1 MNELQTINDVA
12 ITVKEHKGVRIV
24 TFKDI
29 DAVHGRPDGT
39 ARKRFNDNREHF
51 IEGEDFFVLN
61 QPSEIRTLGIQRP
74 QGGTPENV
82 TLITESGYLMLVKS
96 FTDDLAWEV
105 QRELVKGYF
114 RVKKSLSGAEQLL
127 AQAQYLVEQERRLAA
142 VENRQDEL
150 TLQVQHNSDAM
161 DKVTAAYTAPLASG
175 ETWQESANRTVNS
188 LVEQYGLNHQ
198 NFRRDIYAELE
209 FTAGV
214 DLQQRVTRL
223 QSRMKANGA
232 TVTQCRAA
240 SKLTVI
246 AQDKKL
252 RAIFDSILRRRALKL
267 SAEREIV

>member
-1 MNELQTINDVA
+1 MNELKVFNYQDNEVRTVEIKGEPWFVLKDVCA
-12 ITVKEHKGVRIV
+12 VLGLSTPARVAERL
-24 TFKDI
+24 DP
-29 DAVHGRPDGT
+29 DAVSQTHLTDSLGREQET
-39 ARKRFNDNREHF
+39 TIVN
-51 IEGEDFFVLN
+51 
-61 QPSEIRTLGIQRP
+61 
-74 QGGTPENV
+74 
-82 TLITESGYLMLVKS
+82 ESGLYNVLLRSDKPEAKPLRKWVTS
-96 FTDDLAWEV
+96 EV
-105 QRELVKGYF
+105 LPSIRKTGSYAQKP
-114 RVKKSLSGAEQLL
+114 LSPVEMFAM
-127 AQAQYLVEQERRLAA
+127 QAQINLEQERRLAA
-142 VENRQDEL
+142 VENRQGEL

-188 LVEQYGLNHQ
+188 IVEQYGLNHQ

-252 RAIFDSILRRRALKL
+252 RAIFDGILRRRALKF
-267 SAEREIV
+267 STV

>member
-1 MNELQTINDVA
+1 M
-12 ITVKEHKGVRIV
+12 
-24 TFKDI
+24 
-29 DAVHGRPDGT
+29 HGRPDGT
-39 ARKRFNDNREHF
+39 ASRNFRSNRDHF
-51 IEGEDFFVLN
+51 IEGEDYFKITSDEFR
-61 QPSEIRTLGIQRP
+61 RTFGEMDARQ
-74 QGGTPENV
+74 QNDV

-150 TLQVQHNSDAM
+150 TLQVQHNSDTM
-161 DKVTAAYTAPLASG
+161 DKVTAAYTAPLAPG

-252 RAIFDSILRRRALKL
+252 RAIFDGILRRRALKL
-267 SAEREIV
+267 SAAREQA

>member
-1 MNELQTINDVA
+1 MNELKVFNYQDNEVRTVGIN
-12 ITVKEHKGVRIV
+12 
-24 TFKDI
+24 
-29 DAVHGRPDGT
+29 
-39 ARKRFNDNREHF
+39 
-51 IEGEDFFVLN
+51 GEPWFVLKDVCNVLGLGSAHKVADRLDEDERN
-61 QPSEIRTLGIQRP
+61 QIPLTDSLGREQETTIV
-74 QGGTPENV
+74 N
-82 TLITESGYLMLVKS
+82 ESGLYNVLLRSDKPEAKPLRKWVTS
-96 FTDDLAWEV
+96 EV
-105 QRELVKGYF
+105 LPSIRKTGSYAQKP
-114 RVKKSLSGAEQLL
+114 LSPVEMFAM
-127 AQAQYLVEQERRLAA
+127 QAQINLEQERRLAA
-142 VENRQDEL
+142 VENRQGEL

-188 LVEQYGLNHQ
+188 IVEQYGLNHQ

-252 RAIFDSILRRRALKL
+252 RAIFDSILRRRTLKL

>member
-12 ITVKEHKGVRIV
+12 ITVKEHKGVRVV

-29 DAVHGRPDGT
+29 DTVHGRPDGT

-74 QGGTPENV
+74 QGGTPESV

-127 AQAQYLVEQERRLAA
+127 AQAQYLVEQERRLKA
-142 VENRQDEL
+142 VEQKQAVLDG
-150 TLQVQHNSDAM
+150 VM
-161 DKVTAAYTAPLASG
+161 DVMAAPMLAEDG
-175 ETWQESANRTVNS
+175 WQEKAQKAINTA
-188 LVEQYGLNHQ
+188 VERFQTNHQ
-198 NFRRDIYAELE
+198 TFRAELYE
-209 FTAGV
+209 DVERVGHV
-214 DLQQRVTRL
+214 DLETRQTRL
-223 QSRMKANGA
+223 RKRMKNAGA
-232 TVTQCRAA
+232 TATECKGV
-240 SKLTVI
+240 SKLHVI
-246 AQDKKL
+246 ARDPKL
-252 RAIFDSILRRRALKL
+252 RPVFETLLKQKVIRM
-267 SAEREIV
+267 AKERGMEY

>member
-1 MNELQTINDVA
+1 MNELQVFRYQDNEVRTVGIN
-12 ITVKEHKGVRIV
+12 
-24 TFKDI
+24 
-29 DAVHGRPDGT
+29 
-39 ARKRFNDNREHF
+39 
-51 IEGEDFFVLN
+51 GEPWFVLKDVCAV
-61 QPSEIRTLGIQRP
+61 LGIADHKVVARRLDEDEVCQ
-74 QGGTPENV
+74 TPLTDSLGREQETTIVN
-82 TLITESGYLMLVKS
+82 ESGLYNVILRSDKPEVKPFRKWVTS
-96 FTDDLAWEV
+96 EV
-105 QRELVKGYF
+105 LPSIRKTGGYGQ
-114 RVKKSLSGAEQLL
+114 KTLSPVEMFAM
-127 AQAQYLVEQERRLAA
+127 QAQINLEQERRLAA

-150 TLQVQHNSDAM
+150 ILQVRHNSDAM

-188 LVEQYGLNHQ
+188 LVEQYGLNHR

-252 RAIFDSILRRRALKL
+252 RAIFDGILRRRALKL
-267 SAEREIV
+267 SAAREQA

>member
-1 MNELQTINDVA
+1 MNELQVFCYQGNEVR
-12 ITVKEHKGVRIV
+12 TVEV
-24 TFKDI
+24 
-29 DAVHGRPDGT
+29 
-39 ARKRFNDNREHF
+39 N
-51 IEGEDFFVLN
+51 GEPWFVLKDVCAVLGLGSAHKVADRLDEDERN
-61 QPSEIRTLGIQRP
+61 QIPLTDSLGREQETTII
-74 QGGTPENV
+74 N
-82 TLITESGYLMLVKS
+82 ESGLYNVILRSDKPEAKPFRKWVTS
-96 FTDDLAWEV
+96 EV
-105 QRELVKGYF
+105 LPSIRKTGSYNQKP
-114 RVKKSLSGAEQLL
+114 LSPVEMFAM
-127 AQAQYLVEQERRLAA
+127 QAQINLEQERRLAV

-150 TLQVQHNSDAM
+150 ALQVRHNSDAM

-252 RAIFDSILRRRALKL
+252 RAIFDGILRRRALKL
-267 SAEREIV
+267 SAAREQA

>member
-1 MNELQTINDVA
+1 MNELKVFNYQDN
-12 ITVKEHKGVRIV
+12 EVRTMEV
-24 TFKDI
+24 
-29 DAVHGRPDGT
+29 
-39 ARKRFNDNREHF
+39 N
-51 IEGEDFFVLN
+51 GEPWFVLKDVCNVLGLGSAHKVADRLDEDERN
-61 QPSEIRTLGIQRP
+61 QIPLTDSLGREQETTIV
-74 QGGTPENV
+74 N
-82 TLITESGYLMLVKS
+82 ESGLYNVLLRSDKPEAKPLRKWVTS
-96 FTDDLAWEV
+96 EV
-105 QRELVKGYF
+105 LPSIRKTGSYNQKP
-114 RVKKSLSGAEQLL
+114 LSPVEMFAM
-127 AQAQYLVEQERRLAA
+127 QAQINLEQERRLAA

-150 TLQVQHNSDAM
+150 TLQVQHNSDTM

-252 RAIFDSILRRRALKL
+252 RAIFDGILRRRALKL
-267 SAEREIV
+267 SAAREQA

>member
-1 MNELQTINDVA
+1 MNELKVFNYQDNEVR
-12 ITVKEHKGVRIV
+12 TVEIS
-24 TFKDI
+24 
-29 DAVHGRPDGT
+29 
-39 ARKRFNDNREHF
+39 
-51 IEGEDFFVLN
+51 GEPWFVLKDVCSVLGLGSAHKVAARLDEDERN
-61 QPSEIRTLGIQRP
+61 QIPLTDSLGREQETTIV
-74 QGGTPENV
+74 N
-82 TLITESGYLMLVKS
+82 ESGLYNVILRSDKPEAKPFRKWVTS
-96 FTDDLAWEV
+96 EV
-105 QRELVKGYF
+105 LPSIRKTGSYNQKP
-114 RVKKSLSGAEQLL
+114 LSPVEMFAM
-127 AQAQYLVEQERRLAA
+127 QAQINLEQERRLAA

-150 TLQVQHNSDAM
+150 TLQVRHNSDAM

-252 RAIFDSILRRRALKL
+252 RAIFDGILRRRALKF
-267 SAEREIV
+267 STV

>member
-1 MNELQTINDVA
+1 MNELQTINNTE
-12 ITVKEHKGVRIV
+12 ILVKEFSGQRVV

-39 ARKRFNDNREHF
+39 ARRNFNTNKSHL
-51 IEGEDFFVLN
+51 IEGEDYFKITPDEF
-61 QPSEIRTLGIQRP
+61 RTAIGDMDSRQ
-74 QGGTPENV
+74 QNDV

-267 SAEREIV
+267 SAAREQA

>member
-1 MNELQTINDVA
+1 MNELKVFNYQDNEVRTVEIN
-12 ITVKEHKGVRIV
+12 
-24 TFKDI
+24 
-29 DAVHGRPDGT
+29 
-39 ARKRFNDNREHF
+39 
-51 IEGEDFFVLN
+51 GEPWFVLKDVCSVLGLGSAHKVADRLDEDERN
-61 QPSEIRTLGIQRP
+61 QIPLTDSLGREQETTIV
-74 QGGTPENV
+74 N
-82 TLITESGYLMLVKS
+82 ESGLYNVILRSDKPEAKPFRKWVTS
-96 FTDDLAWEV
+96 EV
-105 QRELVKGYF
+105 LPSIRKTGSYNQKP
-114 RVKKSLSGAEQLL
+114 LSSVEMFAM
-127 AQAQYLVEQERRLAA
+127 QAQINLEQERRLAA

-267 SAEREIV
+267 SAAREQA

>member
-1 MNELQTINDVA
+1 MNELQVFRYRSNEVRTVEINGEPWFVLKDVCA
-12 ITVKEHKGVRIV
+12 VLGIGNSRMVFDRLDSDEKGVSQ
-24 TFKDI
+24 I
-29 DAVHGRPDGT
+29 DTP
-39 ARKRFNDNREHF
+39 
-51 IEGEDFFVLN
+51 
-61 QPSEIRTLGIQRP
+61 
-74 QGGTPENV
+74 GGLQNV
-82 TLITESGYLMLVKS
+82 NIINESGLYNVILRSDKPEAKPFRKWVTS
-96 FTDDLAWEV
+96 EV
-105 QRELVKGYF
+105 LPSIRKTGGYGQK
-114 RVKKSLSGAEQLL
+114 VLSPVEMFAM
-127 AQAQYLVEQERRLAA
+127 QAQINLEQERRLAA

-252 RAIFDSILRRRALKL
+252 RAIFDGILRRRALKF
-267 SAEREIV
+267 SAAREQA

>member
-12 ITVKEHKGVRIV
+12 ITVKEHKGVRVV

-39 ARKRFNDNREHF
+39 ARRNFNTNKSHL
-51 IEGEDFFVLN
+51 IEGEDYFVRN
-61 QPSEIRTLGIQRP
+61 SYEAQNEFGIAAP
-74 QGGTPENV
+74 NGL

-127 AQAQYLVEQERRLAA
+127 AQAQYLVEQERRLSA

-150 TLQVQHNSDAM
+150 ILQVQHNSDSM

-214 DLQQRVTRL
+214 DLHLRVTRL

-232 TVTQCRAA
+232 TVTQCKAA

-252 RAIFDSILRRRALKL
+252 RAIFDGILRRRALKL
-267 SAEREIV
+267 SAAREQA

>member
-1 MNELQTINDVA
+1 MNELKVFNYQDNEVR
-12 ITVKEHKGVRIV
+12 TVEV
-24 TFKDI
+24 
-29 DAVHGRPDGT
+29 
-39 ARKRFNDNREHF
+39 N
-51 IEGEDFFVLN
+51 GEPWFVLKDVCNVLGLGSAHKVADRLDEDERN
-61 QPSEIRTLGIQRP
+61 QIPLTDSLGREQETTIV
-74 QGGTPENV
+74 N
-82 TLITESGYLMLVKS
+82 ESGLYNVLLRSDKPEAKPLRKWVTS
-96 FTDDLAWEV
+96 EV
-105 QRELVKGYF
+105 LPSIRKTGSYAQKP
-114 RVKKSLSGAEQLL
+114 LSPVEMFAM
-127 AQAQYLVEQERRLAA
+127 QAQINLEQERRLAA
-142 VENRQDEL
+142 VENRQGEL

-161 DKVTAAYTAPLASG
+161 NKVTAAYTAPLASG

-188 LVEQYGLNHQ
+188 IVEQYGLNHQ

-267 SAEREIV
+267 SAAREQA

>member
-12 ITVKEHKGVRIV
+12 ITVKEHKGVRVV

-39 ARKRFNDNREHF
+39 ARRNFNTNKSHL
-51 IEGEDFFVLN
+51 IEGEDYFVRN
-61 QPSEIRTLGIQRP
+61 SYEAQNEFGIAAP
-74 QGGTPENV
+74 NGL

-127 AQAQYLVEQERRLAA
+127 AQAQYLVEQERRLSA

-150 TLQVQHNSDAM
+150 ILQVQHNSDAM

-252 RAIFDSILRRRALKL
+252 RAIFDGILRRRALKL
-267 SAEREIV
+267 SAAREIV

>member
-1 MNELQTINDVA
+1 MNELKVFNYQDNEVRTVEINGEPWFVLKDVCA
-12 ITVKEHKGVRIV
+12 VLGIGNSRMVFDRLDSDEKGVSQIDTPGGLQNVNIV
-24 TFKDI
+24 
-29 DAVHGRPDGT
+29 
-39 ARKRFNDNREHF
+39 N
-51 IEGEDFFVLN
+51 
-61 QPSEIRTLGIQRP
+61 
-74 QGGTPENV
+74 
-82 TLITESGYLMLVKS
+82 ESGLYNVLLRSDKPEAKPLRKWVTS
-96 FTDDLAWEV
+96 EV
-105 QRELVKGYF
+105 LPSIRKTGSYAQKP
-114 RVKKSLSGAEQLL
+114 LSPVEMFAM
-127 AQAQYLVEQERRLAA
+127 QAQINLEQERRLAA
-142 VENRQDEL
+142 VENWQGEL

-252 RAIFDSILRRRALKL
+252 RAIFDSILRRRTLKL

>member
-1 MNELQTINDVA
+1 MNELQTINNVE
-12 ITVKEHKGVRIV
+12 ILVKEFSGQRVV

-51 IEGEDFFVLN
+51 IEGEDYFVRN
-61 QPSEIRTLGIQRP
+61 SDEAKNEFGITAP
-74 QGGTPENV
+74 NGL

-267 SAEREIV
+267 SAAREQA

>member
-1 MNELQTINDVA
+1 MNELQVITHNGVETVDSREVA
-12 ITVKEHKGVRIV
+12 RITETRHSDLLEKVSNYNSFLTNGKFRSLDFFIPSTYTDSKGEERPCYLLTKKGCDMVANKMTGEKGVLFTAAYV
-24 TFKDI
+24 TAFEKMRQTI
-29 DAVHGRPDGT
+29 SRP
-39 ARKRFNDNREHF
+39 
-51 IEGEDFFVLN
+51 
-61 QPSEIRTLGIQRP
+61 
-74 QGGTPENV
+74 
-82 TLITESGYLMLVKS
+82 
-96 FTDDLAWEV
+96 
-105 QRELVKGYF
+105 
-114 RVKKSLSGAEQLL
+114 LSPAQQLL
-127 AQAQYLVEQERRLAA
+127 EQARLLVEQEQRLAA

-150 TLQVQHNSDAM
+150 TLQVRHNSDAM

-252 RAIFDSILRRRALKL
+252 RAIFDGILCRRALKF
-267 SAEREIV
+267 STV